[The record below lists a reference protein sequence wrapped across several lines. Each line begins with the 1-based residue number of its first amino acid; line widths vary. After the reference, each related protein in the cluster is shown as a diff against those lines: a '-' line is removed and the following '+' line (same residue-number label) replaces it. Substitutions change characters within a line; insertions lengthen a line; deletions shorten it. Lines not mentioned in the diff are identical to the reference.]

1 MVFGGGGKMERRR
14 ANFNP
19 IKAIPDGAFE
29 KCFSDS
35 RFSRYT
41 YLVAAKP
48 KTSHANASFHVIV
61 GTDDG
66 LVREEALALYN
77 ELTGGND
84 DGFTHETIDG
94 NADNS
99 ESAFQI
105 CSSAIQSLMTM
116 PMFGGDKVV
125 WLRNVN
131 FLGDDVTG
139 RSQRTEA
146 GVEALRG
153 VLEKGLPEGI
163 RFILSADKVDK
174 RRAFWKFLEK
184 SASVRSFDKIDISR
198 DGWQDEVGRLV
209 DGRAKE
215 LGLAFR
221 HDALELFIMLAGE
234 QTKQIAN
241 ELEKIDLYLGAERR
255 EVTVEDVRA
264 LVPLSRAAVIFETG
278 QAIQAGNVA
287 RAIQLIDEQL
297 AAEESAVG
305 IMRASIINVVRNLY
319 MAKLILEVYK
329 APSGNYSSFAAAL
342 NKLPAADRAW
352 LPQKKDG
359 SGVNVFPIFL
369 AVPNAKNFDLAGLQR
384 VMEQTQK
391 ADQALVTTGLDH
403 RLVLHRL
410 IAEIAAARRAKR

>member
-1 MVFGGGGKMERRR
+1 M
-14 ANFNP
+14 
-19 IKAIPDGAFE
+19 
-29 KCFSDS
+29 
-35 RFSRYT
+35 
-41 YLVAAKP
+41 AAKP
-48 KTSHANASFHVIV
+48 KTSSTNASFYVIV

-99 ESAFQI
+99 EGAFQI

-139 RSQRTEA
+139 RAQRTEA

-153 VLEKGLPEGI
+153 VLEKGLPDGI

-184 SASVRSFDKIDISR
+184 NASVRIFDKIDISR

-215 LGLAFR
+215 LGLGFE

-241 ELEKIDLYLGAERR
+241 ELEKIDLYLGIERR
-255 EVTVEDVRA
+255 TVTVEDVRA
-264 LVPLSRAAVIFETG
+264 LVPLSRTAVIFETG
-278 QAIQAGNVA
+278 QAIQVGNVA
-287 RAIQLIDEQL
+287 RAIQLVDEQL

-319 MAKLILEVYK
+319 MAKLILEKFK
-329 APSGNYSSFAAAL
+329 APTGNYGAFAGAL

-359 SGVNVFPIFL
+359 SGVNLYPVFL
-369 AVPNAKNFDLAGLQR
+369 AVPNAKNFDLDGLQH

-410 IAEIAAARRAKR
+410 IVEIAAARKAKR

>member
-1 MVFGGGGKMERRR
+1 V
-14 ANFNP
+14 P
-19 IKAIPDGAFE
+19 
-29 KCFSDS
+29 
-35 RFSRYT
+35 
-41 YLVAAKP
+41 AKP
-48 KTSHANASFHVIV
+48 KSNSANASFQVIV
-61 GTDDG
+61 GTDEG
-66 LVREEALALYN
+66 QVREEALALYN

-99 ESAFQI
+99 EGAFQI

-139 RSQRTEA
+139 RAQRTEA

-153 VLEKGLPEGI
+153 VLEKGLPDGI

-184 SASVRSFDKIDISR
+184 NASVRIFDKIDISR

-215 LGLAFR
+215 LGLGFE

-241 ELEKIDLYLGAERR
+241 ELEKIDLDLGTERR
-255 EVTVEDVRA
+255 TVTVEDVRA
-264 LVPLSRAAVIFETG
+264 LVPLSRTAVIFETG
-278 QAIQAGNVA
+278 QAIQVGNVA
-287 RAIQLIDEQL
+287 RAIQLVDEQL

-319 MAKLILEVYK
+319 MAKLILEKFK
-329 APSGNYSSFAAAL
+329 APTGNYGAFAAAL

-359 SGVNVFPIFL
+359 SGVNLYPVFL
-369 AVPNAKNFDLAGLQR
+369 AVPNAKNFDLDGLQH

-410 IAEIAAARRAKR
+410 IVEIAAARKAKR

>member
-1 MVFGGGGKMERRR
+1 M
-14 ANFNP
+14 
-19 IKAIPDGAFE
+19 
-29 KCFSDS
+29 
-35 RFSRYT
+35 
-41 YLVAAKP
+41 AAKP
-48 KTSHANASFHVIV
+48 KISPANANFHVIV
-61 GTDDG
+61 GTDEG
-66 LVREEALALYN
+66 QVREEALELYN

-99 ESAFQI
+99 EGAYQL

-139 RSQRTEA
+139 RAQRTEA

-153 VLEKGLPEGI
+153 VLEKGLPDGI
-163 RFILSADKVDK
+163 RFIVSADKVDK

-184 SASVRSFDKIDISR
+184 NASVRSYDKIDISR

-209 DGRAKE
+209 EGRAKE
-215 LGLAFR
+215 LGLGFE
-221 HDALELFIMLAGE
+221 HEALELFIMLAGE
-234 QTKQIAN
+234 QTKQISN
-241 ELEKIDLYLGAERR
+241 ELEKLDLYLGKERR
-255 EVTVEDVRA
+255 TVTEEDVRA

-278 QAIQAGNVA
+278 KAIQTGNVA

-297 AAEESAVG
+297 EAEESAIG

-319 MAKLILEVYK
+319 MAKLILEKFK
-329 APSGNYSSFAAAL
+329 APAGSYGAFAGAL

-369 AVPNAKNFDLAGLQR
+369 AVPNAKNFDLDGLQH

-391 ADQALVTTGLDH
+391 ADQLLVTTGLDH

-410 IAEIAAARRAKR
+410 IAEIAAARKGKR

>member
-1 MVFGGGGKMERRR
+1 
-14 ANFNP
+14 
-19 IKAIPDGAFE
+19 
-29 KCFSDS
+29 
-35 RFSRYT
+35 
-41 YLVAAKP
+41 VATKSKSSP
-48 KTSHANASFHVIV
+48 SNASFHVIV

-66 LVREEALALYN
+66 MVREEALALYN
-77 ELTGGND
+77 QLTGGND

-94 NADNS
+94 NADNA
-99 ESAFQI
+99 EGAFQI
-105 CSSAIQSLMTM
+105 CSMTMQSLMTM

-131 FLGDDVTG
+131 FLGEDISS
-139 RSQRTEA
+139 RAQRTES
-146 GVEALRG
+146 GLEALRKI
-153 VLEKGLPEGI
+153 LENGLPEGI

-174 RRAFWKFLEK
+174 RRAIWKFLEK
-184 SASVRSFDKIDISR
+184 NGSVRVFDKIDISR

-209 DGRAKE
+209 EGRAGE
-215 LGLAFR
+215 LGLTFQ

-241 ELEKIDLYLGAERR
+241 ELEKMDLYLGAERR
-255 EVTVEDVRA
+255 EVTEEDVRL

-278 QAIQAGNVA
+278 KAIQTGNIT

-297 AAEESAVG
+297 AAEESAIG

-319 MAKLILEVYK
+319 MSKLILETYK
-329 APSGNYSSFAAAL
+329 PPTGSYPAFVGAL

-359 SGVNVFPIFL
+359 SGVNVYPVFL
-369 AVPNAKNFDLAGLQR
+369 AIPYVKNFELAGLQH
-384 VMEQTQK
+384 VLEQTQR

-410 IAEIAAARRAKR
+410 IAEIAAARKTR